1 VSDWTAVSTLV
12 MSAGPARSKG
22 AGVDAGLA
30 ALLGAVI
37 GLLGGLGAT
46 LISLRGERTRTR
58 DDRLWRE
65 RAPLYTQLIA
75 WQEDVNTWALGR
87 AGPTAPR
94 PDLVGPELHAQ
105 LLIFAGDA
113 ALRWLEPVETQLER
127 AAPPGLPRSSDN
139 AESQLHVYAEALLD
153 AIQEEFVKGRARSWK
168 EERRLGIGSRSL
180 RSLFLGGGPRH
191 RPP

>member
-1 VSDWTAVSTLV
+1 
-12 MSAGPARSKG
+12 
-22 AGVDAGLA
+22 VDAGLA

-46 LISLRGERTRTR
+46 LISLRGERTCTR

-87 AGPTAPR
+87 AGPAAPR
-94 PDLVGPELHAQ
+94 PDLVGRELHAQ

-113 ALRWLEPVETQLER
+113 VLRWLEQVETQLER
-127 AAPPGLPRSSDN
+127 AAPPGLPGRATIPSRSCTYTPKRCSTRYSRSS
-139 AESQLHVYAEALLD
+139 
-153 AIQEEFVKGRARSWK
+153 
-168 EERRLGIGSRSL
+168 
-180 RSLFLGGGPRH
+180 
-191 RPP
+191 